1 MTFTYLIC
9 LVVSVSECL
18 SFSSFFQASG
28 GILQSLDLSRC
39 KQLTDLGLMGLES
52 RSHRASLASLNLS
65 DLPRCST
72 ASLAFLCLGLGRS
85 KKEQQVFLKAR
96 FLRRRARAKQALL
109 EGGFLLKTKPGAAQE
124 EEEESS
130 GEEDESGSEFEDSAS
145 RQSSVG
151 TSNDGVGVKKKRPKP
166 KLPSMALFKYG
177 KPKDAEKAPPSDEW
191 EATAPTQAP
200 EIPPLNIYAVGCER
214 YTFLLLA
221 SVENISCIL
230 ILSSSTFHNKF
241 FLFYFLFLFL
251 S

>member
-1 MTFTYLIC
+1 M
-9 LVVSVSECL
+9 
-18 SFSSFFQASG
+18 
-28 GILQSLDLSRC
+28 QSLDLSRC

-52 RSHRASLASLNLS
+52 RSHRASLATLNLS

-109 EGGFLLKTKPGAAQE
+109 EGGFLLKTKPTAVAAE
-124 EEEESS
+124 EDEESS
-130 GEEDESGSEFEDSAS
+130 DEDEDESGSEFEDTAS
-145 RQSSVG
+145 RQSDTRASG
-151 TSNDGVGVKKKRPKP
+151 EGGGVKKKRPRP

-200 EIPPLNIYAVGCER
+200 KIPPLNIYAVKCGR
-214 YTFLLLA
+214 
-221 SVENISCIL
+221 
-230 ILSSSTFHNKF
+230 
-241 FLFYFLFLFL
+241 
-251 S
+251 